1 MQQGKTEKSSCG
13 SKHNR
18 QRVKGICAIRSQRM
32 ANKKT
37 KKKKGDQTNKR
48 KKMDAVAG
56 FCFYRAESRQ
66 DATPAARLAHKT
78 LFTLSE

>member
-32 ANKKT
+32 ANE
-37 KKKKGDQTNKR
+37 KKKKGDQTNKQ

-56 FCFYRAESRQ
+56 FYFYRAESRQ